1 MATISSLGV
10 GSGLDA
16 SSIITQLMAIEKQP
30 LTNLQTAGS
39 KIQTQISEVGK
50 IKSAVSTLNDAA
62 AKLASSDFW
71 KTTTGSSSSSAV
83 SITTSSSASAAG
95 YSVQVSSLARAQT
108 IAAPAVASSTATLGA
123 GTLTLQSA
131 ASGSTPV
138 AVTIEATDT
147 LAAIRDKIN
156 SAGAGVTASIL
167 NDGSGARL
175 MMRSNS
181 TGLANAFST
190 TVSGTGLD
198 GLAFDAG
205 SGTGGATLSQA
216 ASDASATINNLPIT
230 SASNTLADVLDG
242 VTLTLNAETIDAVT
256 VSVAADTETLK
267 KKIEDFATAYSALA
281 ALIKTDTK
289 YDATTKKAGVL
300 QGDSSIVGVQNQL
313 RSLLGS
319 SSGASGT
326 YARLSDIGLEMQQ
339 DGSLTVNS
347 TRLDK
352 ALANL
357 PEIAKLFSNSSLT
370 DASLDGFGK
379 RLRTLTSGMIGIDG
393 GISSRSQA
401 LSDKLKRNQD
411 DQERMQTRLD
421 QTQKRLEKQY
431 SALDKQMAS
440 LNSLSSYVTQQVAAW
455 NKSG

>member
-10 GSGLDA
+10 GSGIDA

-30 LTNLQTAGS
+30 LTNLQSAGS

-83 SITTSSSASAAG
+83 SITTSSSASAAS

-175 MMRSNS
+175 MPCHF
-181 TGLANAFST
+181 GAPFSCHIDHK
-190 TVSGTGLD
+190 GD
-198 GLAFDAG
+198 GFVPRFDA
-205 SGTGGATLSQA
+205 A
-216 ASDASATINNLPIT
+216 
-230 SASNTLADVLDG
+230 
-242 VTLTLNAETIDAVT
+242 
-256 VSVAADTETLK
+256 
-267 KKIEDFATAYSALA
+267 F
-281 ALIKTDTK
+281 
-289 YDATTKKAGVL
+289 
-300 QGDSSIVGVQNQL
+300 
-313 RSLLGS
+313 
-319 SSGASGT
+319 
-326 YARLSDIGLEMQQ
+326 
-339 DGSLTVNS
+339 
-347 TRLDK
+347 
-352 ALANL
+352 
-357 PEIAKLFSNSSLT
+357 
-370 DASLDGFGK
+370 
-379 RLRTLTSGMIGIDG
+379 
-393 GISSRSQA
+393 
-401 LSDKLKRNQD
+401 
-411 DQERMQTRLD
+411 
-421 QTQKRLEKQY
+421 
-431 SALDKQMAS
+431 
-440 LNSLSSYVTQQVAAW
+440 
-455 NKSG
+455 

>member
-1 MATISSLGV
+1 M
-10 GSGLDA
+10 
-16 SSIITQLMAIEKQP
+16 
-30 LTNLQTAGS
+30 
-39 KIQTQISEVGK
+39 
-50 IKSAVSTLNDAA
+50 
-62 AKLASSDFW
+62 
-71 KTTTGSSSSSAV
+71 
-83 SITTSSSASAAG
+83 
-95 YSVQVSSLARAQT
+95 
-108 IAAPAVASSTATLGA
+108 
-123 GTLTLQSA
+123 
-131 ASGSTPV
+131 
-138 AVTIEATDT
+138 
-147 LAAIRDKIN
+147 
-156 SAGAGVTASIL
+156 
-167 NDGSGARL
+167 
-175 MMRSNS
+175 
-181 TGLANAFST
+181 
-190 TVSGTGLD
+190 
-198 GLAFDAG
+198 
-205 SGTGGATLSQA
+205 
-216 ASDASATINNLPIT
+216 
-230 SASNTLADVLDG
+230 LDG
-242 VTLTLNAETIDAVT
+242 VTLTLNAETIDPVT

-267 KKIEDFATAYSALA
+267 KKIEDFATAYSGAGGAHQDRHQVRRHDQEGRRAARRQLDRRRAEPATLA
-281 ALIKTDTK
+281 ARLE
-289 YDATTKKAGVL
+289 
-300 QGDSSIVGVQNQL
+300 Q
-313 RSLLGS
+313 RRP
-319 SSGASGT
+319 GT

-357 PEIAKLFSNSSLT
+357 PEIAKLFSNSELLT